1 MEELTP
7 TKTEGAGLQTPLH
20 LNSTSAIGSLS
31 PMAIAIEDS
40 LWCDSFLHQTT
51 DGAQKVAGLK
61 KLKRELMSVFTELFS
76 LGLTISSR
84 FLAEQST
91 GMEVEADDGG
101 DEQEKGAESGKEAEN
116 ERIRAKK
123 EEDVLQLAKAYYNLK
138 EYKRCARVLE
148 KCSSHQATFLH
159 YFSLYLA
166 GKMNL

>member
-1 MEELTP
+1 MEERTP
-7 TKTEGAGLQTPLH
+7 TKTEGAGLQTPTH
-20 LNSTSAIGSLS
+20 STSVIGSLS
-31 PMAIAIEDS
+31 PMAIAVEDS

-101 DEQEKGAESGKEAEN
+101 DEQEKGTESGKVAEN

-138 EYKRCARVLE
+138 EYKRCARMLE